1 VPQGIQI
8 ILADSAIELEAARLM
23 VYDTAWRYDQGE
35 DVRDISYMAK
45 IYTIEMANRVID
57 RAIQIHGGVGLTT
70 ELPLEYWF
78 RQARSMRI
86 TEGVTEVLRWRLAR
100 NLMRARG

>member
-1 VPQGIQI
+1 
-8 ILADSAIELEAARLM
+8 
-23 VYDTAWRYDQGE
+23 
-35 DVRDISYMAK
+35 MAK
-45 IYTIEMANRVID
+45 IYTIETANRVVD

-78 RQARSMRI
+78 RQMRSMRI